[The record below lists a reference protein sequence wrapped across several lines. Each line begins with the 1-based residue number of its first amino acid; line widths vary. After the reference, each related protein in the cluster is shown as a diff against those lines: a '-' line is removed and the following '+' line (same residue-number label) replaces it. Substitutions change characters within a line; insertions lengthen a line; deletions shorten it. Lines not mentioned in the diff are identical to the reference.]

1 MREGPVEVCLGGKGK
16 AVGRKCVEEVG
27 LRRWNDG
34 TMELQLRFAYDYP
47 RATPAYSI
55 VLP

>member
-1 MREGPVEVCLGGKGK
+1 MKFVWAGREKRWVVNVWKRLVCD
-16 AVGRKCVEEVG
+16 V
-27 LRRWNDG
+27 G